1 MIITEN
7 RTATKAYRD
16 LPTIQSHQINKNFN
30 IKYDQGLRVDSKNHN
45 WLILLEFLSLSFSY
59 MSFVIKDKI
68 ENNDKYQKLNVFDLE
83 PYNYIFNRSTSF
95 LDGNFIKDDYVQL

>member
-1 MIITEN
+1 
-7 RTATKAYRD
+7 
-16 LPTIQSHQINKNFN
+16 
-30 IKYDQGLRVDSKNHN
+30 
-45 WLILLEFLSLSFSY
+45 